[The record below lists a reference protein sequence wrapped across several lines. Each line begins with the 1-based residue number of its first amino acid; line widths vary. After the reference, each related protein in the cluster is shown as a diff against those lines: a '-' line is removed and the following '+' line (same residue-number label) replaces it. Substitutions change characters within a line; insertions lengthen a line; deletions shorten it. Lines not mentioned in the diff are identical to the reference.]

1 MKDKRFGIRQ
11 AFFYFRY
18 LMINLSN
25 LQNPEIKNLELL
37 ARQVVEGFITGIHKS
52 PFHGFSVEFSEH
64 KLYNKGESTRHIDWK
79 LFAKTEKL
87 YTKKYEEE
95 TNLRC
100 HIIIDNSAS
109 MHYPVVKEQRL
120 DQLNKIGFSAVAA
133 ASLIEVLKRQR
144 DAVGLSIYA
153 DSYQY
158 YAPEKGSDR
167 HRKML
172 LQQLENLLTTT
183 SNATTET
190 YAYLHEIAKKIHR
203 RSLLFLF
210 TDMFQ
215 SNTHQEE
222 LFEAL
227 RHLKYNKH
235 EVVLFHTFDS
245 KTEFKFDFDNSPK
258 KFVDIETGEEVNLFA
273 ENIQEN
279 YTKLVD
285 SYFKELK
292 NKCLQYKI
300 SYVPVDIQEGFH
312 QVLVRYFLSRQK
324 MM

>member
-1 MKDKRFGIRQ
+1 LKDKRFGIRQ

-109 MHYPVVKEQRL
+109 MYYPIVKEQRL

-133 ASLIEVLKRQR
+133 ASLMEVLKRQR

>member
-1 MKDKRFGIRQ
+1 
-11 AFFYFRY
+11 
-18 LMINLSN
+18 MIDLSN
-25 LQNPEIKNLELL
+25 IQNLEIKNLELL
-37 ARQVVEGFITGIHKS
+37 ARQIVEGFITGIHKS

-109 MHYPVVKEQRL
+109 MHYPVVKEQQIN
-120 DQLNKIGFSAVAA
+120 QLNKVGFSAVASA
-133 ASLIEVLKRQR
+133 CLMEVLKRQR
-144 DAVGLSIYA
+144 DAVGLSIFA

-167 HRKML
+167 HRKMIL
-172 LQQLENLLTTT
+172 HQLEKLITGNSDT
-183 SNATTET
+183 TTET
-190 YAYLHEIAKKIHR
+190 YQYLHEIAEKIHR
-203 RSLLFLF
+203 RSLIFLF

-215 SNTHQEE
+215 TNIDEE
-222 LFEAL
+222 KMFEAL

-235 EVVLFHTFDS
+235 EVVLFHTFDM
-245 KTEFKFDFDNSPK
+245 KTELNFDFENSPK
-258 KFVDIETGEEVNLFA
+258 KFVDVETGETVNLFA
-273 ENIQEN
+273 ENIKEN

-300 SYVPVDIQEGFH
+300 SYVPVDIQQGVH
-312 QVLVRYFLSRQK
+312 QVLTSYFLSRQK

>member
-1 MKDKRFGIRQ
+1 LKDKRFGIRQ

-37 ARQVVEGFITGIHKS
+37 ARQVVEGFITGMHKS

-133 ASLIEVLKRQR
+133 ASLMEVLKRQR

-172 LQQLENLLTTT
+172 IQQLENLLTTT
-183 SNATTET
+183 SNAATET

-312 QVLVRYFLSRQK
+312 QVLARYFLSRQK

>member
-1 MKDKRFGIRQ
+1 MNVSEVK
-11 AFFYFRY
+11 
-18 LMINLSN
+18 SS
-25 LQNPEIKNLELL
+25 EIKNLSLL
-37 ARQVVEGFITGIHKS
+37 AKQVVEGFITGMHKS

-100 HIIIDNSAS
+100 HVIIDNSAS
-109 MHYPVVKEQRL
+109 MHYPIVKKQTL
-120 DQLNKIGFSAVAA
+120 STLNKIGFSAVSA
-133 ASLIEVLKRQR
+133 ASLMEVLKRQR

-153 DSYQY
+153 DSYEY
-158 YAPEKGSDR
+158 YAPEKGSER
-167 HRKML
+167 HRSML
-172 LQQLENLLTTT
+172 LYQLEQLLVSK
-183 SNATTET
+183 SNASTDT
-190 YAYLHEIAKKIHR
+190 YKYLHEIAEKLHR
-203 RSLLFLF
+203 RSLIFLF

-215 SNTHQEE
+215 STTHQEE

-312 QVLVRYFLSRQK
+312 QVLARYFLSRQK

>member
-1 MKDKRFGIRQ
+1 
-11 AFFYFRY
+11 
-18 LMINLSN
+18 MIDLSN
-25 LQNPEIKNLELL
+25 IQNSEIKNLELL
-37 ARQVVEGFITGIHKS
+37 ARQIVEGFITGIHKS

-109 MHYPVVKEQRL
+109 MHYPVVKEQQIN
-120 DQLNKIGFSAVAA
+120 QLNKVGFSAVASA
-133 ASLIEVLKRQR
+133 CLMEVLKRQR
-144 DAVGLSIYA
+144 DAVGLSIFA

-167 HRKML
+167 HRKMIL
-172 LQQLENLLTTT
+172 HQLEKLVTGN
-183 SNATTET
+183 SDATTET
-190 YAYLHEIAKKIHR
+190 YQYLHEIAEKIHR
-203 RSLLFLF
+203 RSLIFLF

-215 SNTHQEE
+215 TNIDEE
-222 LFEAL
+222 KMFEAL

-235 EVVLFHTFDS
+235 EVVLFHTFDM
-245 KTEFKFDFDNSPK
+245 KTELNFDFENSPK
-258 KFVDIETGEEVNLFA
+258 KFVDVETGETVNLFA
-273 ENIQEN
+273 ENIKEN

-300 SYVPVDIQEGFH
+300 SYVPVDIQQGVY
-312 QVLVRYFLSRQK
+312 QVLTSYFLSRQK

>member
-1 MKDKRFGIRQ
+1 MANARPFSIFGD
-11 AFFYFRY
+11 
-18 LMINLSN
+18 MINLS
-25 LQNPEIKNLELL
+25 QVQGSEIKNLELL
-37 ARQVVEGFITGIHKS
+37 ARQVVEGFITGMHKS

-100 HIIIDNSAS
+100 HLIVDNSAS
-109 MHYPVVKEQRL
+109 MHYPEVKTQQL
-120 DQLNKIGFSAVAA
+120 DNLNKIGFSAVAA
-133 ASLIEVLKRQR
+133 ASLMEVLKRQR
-144 DAVGLSIYA
+144 DAVGLSIYS
-153 DSYQY
+153 DTYEY

-167 HRKML
+167 HRKMIL
-172 LQQLENLLTTT
+172 HQLENLLT
-183 SNATTET
+183 SSSKATTET
-190 YAYLHEIAKKIHR
+190 YQFLHEIAEKIHR
-203 RSLLFLF
+203 RSLIFLF
-210 TDMFQ
+210 TDMLQ
-215 SNTHQEE
+215 SNTDQEA

-235 EVVLFHTFDS
+235 EVVLFHTYDG
-245 KTEFKFDFDNSPK
+245 KTEFNFDFDNAPK
-258 KFVDIETGEEVNLFA
+258 KFVDVETGEEVNLFS
-273 ENIQEN
+273 ENIQEH

-300 SYVPVDIQEGFH
+300 DYVPVDIQVGFS
-312 QVLVRYFLSRQK
+312 QVLTSYFLSRQK

>member
-1 MKDKRFGIRQ
+1 
-11 AFFYFRY
+11 
-18 LMINLSN
+18 MINLTQI
-25 LQNPEIKNLELL
+25 QNSEIKNLELL
-37 ARQVVEGFITGIHKS
+37 AHQIVEGFITGIHKS

-109 MHYPVVKEQRL
+109 MHYPVVKEQRIN
-120 DQLNKIGFSAVAA
+120 QLNKVGFSAVASA
-133 ASLIEVLKRQR
+133 CLMEVLKRQR
-144 DAVGLSIYA
+144 DAVGLSIFA

-167 HRKML
+167 HRKMIL
-172 LQQLENLLTTT
+172 HQLENLLTRSSDAKTQT
-183 SNATTET
+183 HQ
-190 YAYLHEIAKKIHR
+190 YLHEIAEKIHR
-203 RSLLFLF
+203 RSLIFLF

-215 SNTHQEE
+215 TNINQQEI
-222 LFEAL
+222 FEAL
-227 RHLKYNKH
+227 RHLKHNKH
-235 EVVLFHTFDS
+235 EVVLFHTFDM
-245 KTEFKFDFDNSPK
+245 KTELNFDFNNTPK
-258 KFVDIETGEEVNLFA
+258 KFVDVETGETVNLFA
-273 ENIQEN
+273 DNIKEN
-279 YTKLVD
+279 YTRLVD

-300 SYVPVDIQEGFH
+300 DYVPVDVKQGFH
-312 QVLVRYFLSRQK
+312 QVLTSYFLSRQK
-324 MM
+324 ML

>member
-1 MKDKRFGIRQ
+1 MD
-11 AFFYFRY
+11 
-18 LMINLSN
+18 LS
-25 LQNPEIKNLELL
+25 QVKSSEIKNLELL
-37 ARQVVEGFITGIHKS
+37 ARQVVEGFITGMHKS

-109 MHYPVVKEQRL
+109 MHYPVLKTQSL

-133 ASLIEVLKRQR
+133 ASLMEILKRQR
-144 DAVGLSIYA
+144 DAVGLSIYS
-153 DSYQY
+153 DTYEY

-167 HRKML
+167 HRKMIL
-172 LQQLENLLTTT
+172 HQLEKLLT
-183 SNATTET
+183 SNSKASTET
-190 YAYLHEIAKKIHR
+190 YQYLHEIAEKIHR
-203 RSLLFLF
+203 RSLIFLF
-210 TDMFQ
+210 TDMMQ
-215 SNTHQEE
+215 SNTNQVA

-227 RHLKYNKH
+227 RHLKHNKH
-235 EVVLFHTFDS
+235 EVVLFHTYDG
-245 KTEFKFDFDNSPK
+245 KTEFNFDFDNSPK
-258 KFVDIETGEEVNLFA
+258 KFVDVETGEEVNLFS
-273 ENIQEN
+273 ENIQEQ
-279 YTKLVD
+279 YTELID
-285 SYFKELK
+285 SYFIELK

-300 SYVPVDIQEGFH
+300 DYVPVDIQIGFN
-312 QVLVRYFLSRQK
+312 QVLTSYFLSRQI

>member
-1 MKDKRFGIRQ
+1 MKDKRFGIRK

-133 ASLIEVLKRQR
+133 ASLMEVLKRQR

>member
-37 ARQVVEGFITGIHKS
+37 ARQVVEGFITGMHKS

-133 ASLIEVLKRQR
+133 ASLMEVLKRQR

-300 SYVPVDIQEGFH
+300 SYVPVDIQEAFI
-312 QVLVRYFLSRQK
+312 RY
-324 MM
+324 

>member
-1 MKDKRFGIRQ
+1 M
-11 AFFYFRY
+11 
-18 LMINLSN
+18 NLSEVKSS
-25 LQNPEIKNLELL
+25 EIKNLDIL
-37 ARQVVEGFITGIHKS
+37 AKQVVEGFITGIHKS

-109 MHYPVVKEQRL
+109 MHYPVVKKQTL
-120 DQLNKIGFSAVAA
+120 NSLNKVGFSAVAA
-133 ASLIEVLKRQR
+133 ASLMEILKRQR
-144 DAVGLSIYA
+144 DAVGLSIYS
-153 DSYQY
+153 DSYEY

-172 LQQLENLLTTT
+172 LHQLEQLMV
-183 SNATTET
+183 SESKASTET
-190 YAYLHEIAKKIHR
+190 YKYLHEIAEKIHR
-203 RSLLFLF
+203 RSLIFVF

-215 SNTHQEE
+215 PNKENDS

-227 RHLKYNKH
+227 KHLKFNKH
-235 EVVLFHTFDS
+235 EVVLFHTYDGE
-245 KTEFKFDFDNSPK
+245 TEFNFNFDNSPK
-258 KFVDIETGEEVNLFA
+258 KFVDVETGEEINIYA
-273 ENIQEN
+273 ENVQEK
-279 YTKLVD
+279 YKELISV
-285 SYFKELK
+285 YFKELK

-300 SYVPVDIQEGFH
+300 DYIPVDIHKGYNEI
-312 QVLVRYFLSRQK
+312 LTSYLISRK
-324 MM
+324 KSK